1 MSSRRAQCAKPV
13 GLQRGADEEDRPCPR
28 LPLSQRVY
36 GRDGEPHKPTGIAA
50 TFDIVVTEDICLIFL
65 QHHVIREKRL
75 SEKETLVIFYNVV
88 KIVER
93 LHARNVVHR
102 DLKLGNVSSAIL
114 KSVSSI

>member
-1 MSSRRAQCAKPV
+1 MKV
-13 GLQRGADEEDRPCPR
+13 VKD
-28 LPLSQRVY
+28 PLSWPLGLGKHNVGVIPMGKKKLVLTWAY
-36 GRDGEPHKPTGIAA
+36 
-50 TFDIVVTEDICLIFL
+50 FF

-102 DLKLGNVSSAIL
+102 DLKLGNVSHLYYYLPSRNRHGDL
-114 KSVSSI
+114 FP